1 MPGISRATEDY
12 AGSKEAVLIASQGTV
27 FANKKAV
34 IVNDDKVI
42 SHAPCGSPGGEAH
55 CAAIMIAKTNKVF
68 VGGIPVVNAGDLATC
83 GHVATGSG
91 DVMVGG

>member
-1 MPGISRATEDY
+1 MPGISRATKDN
-12 AGSKEAVLIASQGTV
+12 AKGSLEASQDTV

-34 IVNDDKVI
+34 IVNDDSVA
-42 SHAPCGSPGGEAH
+42 SHSPCGSRGGGAH
-55 CAAIMIAKTNKVF
+55 CDATMIAKTNKVF
-68 VGGIPVVNAGDLATC
+68 VGGIAVVNAGDLATC